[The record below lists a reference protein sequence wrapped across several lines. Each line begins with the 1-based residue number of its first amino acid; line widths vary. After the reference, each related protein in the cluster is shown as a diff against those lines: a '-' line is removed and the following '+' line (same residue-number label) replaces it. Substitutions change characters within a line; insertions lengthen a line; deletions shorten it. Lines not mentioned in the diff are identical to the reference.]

1 MSKTPLTPQETA
13 VLILGS
19 CGAGPRKNFV
29 SNYPL
34 KTTVKRIKFW
44 LGGGILLCLWGLSN
58 EIC

>member
-44 LGGGILLCLWGLSN
+44 LGGGDFVVFAGAIK
-58 EIC
+58 